1 MDALCHAIEAFSST
15 QKNPLSDAY
24 AIASIRLI
32 MENLEKAVRHPHDKQ
47 ARLAMANASLLAGS
61 AFSNSMVGGVH
72 AIGHATGG
80 LCHVAHGDAMAIL
93 LPYVMRFN
101 EDCLQ
106 DIYSELLLYLGGPEL
121 YSQTA
126 PARRAREAI
135 HCVRRLA
142 KRLNRISGLPLR
154 LQDTGRV
161 KAEDLPL
168 IAEAA
173 VNDGAMIANR
183 KAITQK
189 DALKILMHAY

>member
-1 MDALCHAIEAFSST
+1 
-15 QKNPLSDAY
+15 
-24 AIASIRLI
+24 
-32 MENLEKAVRHPHDKQ
+32 
-47 ARLAMANASLLAGS
+47 
-61 AFSNSMVGGVH
+61 
-72 AIGHATGG
+72 
-80 LCHVAHGDAMAIL
+80 MAIL

-106 DIYSELLLYLGGPEL
+106 DIYSELLLYLGGAEL
-121 YSQTA
+121 YSRTA
-126 PARRAREAI
+126 PERRAREAI
-135 HCVRRLA
+135 HCVRRLS

-183 KAITQK
+183 KAITPK